1 MNFVNARDFMVEF
14 MLRNKRPF
22 MHLKVL
28 VEDAELRSK
37 YETAITNHN
46 LKTIQNIDF
55 PDSGFDLMTP
65 FCATSTIGSHK
76 LVNHKV
82 NKVELGVKCAA
93 VLYDIAGNT
102 SNSGYYLYPRS
113 SISKS
118 CVRLANS
125 VGIIDAGYRG
135 QICAMADV
143 VYNDDTFLEAYD
155 KMFQIC
161 APNLVPVIA
170 ELVTDLG
177 VPTTRGE
184 GGFGSTN
191 NNL

>member
-1 MNFVNARDFMVEF
+1 MNFTRDFMVEF

-28 VEDAELRSK
+28 IEDQELRTK

-65 FCATSTIGSHK
+65 YFATSTTGSRQ
-76 LVNHKV
+76 LVCHKV

-93 VLYDIAGNT
+93 VLYDIAGNSANT
-102 SNSGYYLYPRS
+102 GYYLYPRS

-135 QICAMADV
+135 QLCAMVDV
-143 VYNDDTFLEAYD
+143 VYADACYLEAYE
-155 KMFQIC
+155 KMFQVC

-170 ELVTDLG
+170 ELVDDLG
-177 VPTTRGE
+177 VPTSRGE

-191 NNL
+191 L